1 MPLPTA
7 GTGRPADDLALDFGG
22 KLFELQFQRDVIALQ
37 ALTGTDRISVAMVP
51 DLSDPTPEGAVS
63 VLAHAGRLVKEAG
76 EGTSALLAAS
86 EGGCRHEA
94 RAELLD
100 IVAAAQAALVALD
113 APSALRATPFERV
126 DRGIAPNSTMMT
138 VAVDPRAPDHVFCNS
153 RDGQVFGSLDDGA
166 TWTTFQLPDKAK
178 EVRAL
183 AAG

>member
-1 MPLPTA
+1 MADARRTVHAIMRGLVTSHFPTQQSAAKEMADFHA
-7 GTGRPADDLALDFGG
+7 GPGGAGDHFDPADLSRKMNGTRSWTIG
-22 KLFELQFQRDVIALQ
+22 DVIALQ

-113 APSALRATPFERV
+113 APSALRATPFKRV
-126 DRGIAPNSTMMT
+126 DRA
-138 VAVDPRAPDHVFCNS
+138 
-153 RDGQVFGSLDDGA
+153 
-166 TWTTFQLPDKAK
+166 
-178 EVRAL
+178 
-183 AAG
+183 